1 MNNKTILAFLIGAAT
16 GSVVTWKLL
25 KTKYEQIAQ
34 EEIDS
39 VKEVYSKKFESEDD
53 EEPEPINEIDEKPDL
68 SIYTKK
74 LKDQGY
80 LQEFDEDEEEGDSED
95 MEKPYVISPDELG
108 DLDYQIVSL
117 TYYADK
123 ILADDDNNVIEDVD
137 NIIGLDSLNHF
148 GEYEAD
154 SVHVRNDKKK
164 TDYEILLDEEK
175 YSNLY
180 PRPLEEE

>member
-1 MNNKTILAFLIGAAT
+1 MNNKTILAFLIGATT

-39 VKEVYSKKFESEDD
+39 VKEVYSKKFENSDD

-80 LQEFDEDEEEGDSED
+80 LQEFDEEEGDSED

-108 DLDYQIVSL
+108 DLDYPIVSL